1 MIPARNNY
9 WLLDSVAG
17 WQMQTGEG
25 IYLTPTEGDITLDP
39 LPGSAVFLDSSLV
52 CGITCPVALTGD
64 AKGRAFVMDGA
75 TNRVTVLDL
84 CAKTARTITAFGG
97 AGTALRH
104 FKSPRSLTVLP
115 SGAIAV
121 ADTGNNRVQLFS
133 GPPYVLLHVWAAP
146 DRPMRPC
153 AVASSCGMVY
163 ILDRKTRTIL
173 RVRATGEWLDPIGAG
188 VLTDP
193 VELAVSGN
201 QTVAVVD
208 GRGANAV
215 IVIFPPNGD
224 KPVRLTLAAAPLS
237 LTFDN
242 TGNLYAGTG
251 NALVAK
257 IEPDTSQLSGWSLGG
272 EGVSDSDGSVT
283 KVAWLAGQGLAA
295 ILDDAT
301 ASAPASTVPRLFT
314 MDPAGTYRLTG
325 SFTTDPLDSSIET
338 CSWHRVKV
346 IGSVPSGTSLFVESQ
361 TSDDNINW
369 APFVSC
375 GVLGGDCPDCLI
387 QSVPGRYLQ
396 LRFTL
401 QSNGVATP
409 QIHALQVF
417 FPRQSYLQY
426 LPAVFQDDDESR
438 LFLDRFLSIFQTT
451 FDDLDTFLDNLWQ
464 IFDPLMTPKKVFP
477 WLAAWVDLPINAG
490 STLAQQRQWLKA
502 AFQTYLIRGTVAG
515 LEQVIQEYAGV
526 ENIRIL
532 EHYRLRNWTSL
543 PLEGGLG
550 AGARLWSNNLY
561 ARFQMG
567 ISSTVGSFRLTN
579 APQPAS
585 EPYNWGANQ
594 FSVLF
599 PANPYTVSTAAA
611 QVQTILARE
620 QPAHTQSFLCPIFS
634 RLRVGVQAT
643 LGVDAYVGKANAMIL
658 GKLATLNYD
667 SVLAR
672 SQADRDTQALG
683 LSPYPRLGVDARIL

>member
-1 MIPARNNY
+1 
-9 WLLDSVAG
+9 
-17 WQMQTGEG
+17 
-25 IYLTPTEGDITLDP
+25 
-39 LPGSAVFLDSSLV
+39 
-52 CGITCPVALTGD
+52 
-64 AKGRAFVMDGA
+64 
-75 TNRVTVLDL
+75 
-84 CAKTARTITAFGG
+84 
-97 AGTALRH
+97 
-104 FKSPRSLTVLP
+104 
-115 SGAIAV
+115 
-121 ADTGNNRVQLFS
+121 
-133 GPPYVLLHVWAAP
+133 
-146 DRPMRPC
+146 
-153 AVASSCGMVY
+153 
-163 ILDRKTRTIL
+163 
-173 RVRATGEWLDPIGAG
+173 
-188 VLTDP
+188 
-193 VELAVSGN
+193 
-201 QTVAVVD
+201 
-208 GRGANAV
+208 
-215 IVIFPPNGD
+215 
-224 KPVRLTLAAAPLS
+224 
-237 LTFDN
+237 
-242 TGNLYAGTG
+242 
-251 NALVAK
+251 
-257 IEPDTSQLSGWSLGG
+257 
-272 EGVSDSDGSVT
+272 
-283 KVAWLAGQGLAA
+283 LAA
-295 ILDDAT
+295 ILDDST
-301 ASAPASTVPRLFT
+301 VSAPASTAPRLFT
-314 MDPAGTYRLTG
+314 MDPAGNYRLTG

-361 TSDDNINW
+361 TGDDNINW

-375 GVLGGDCPDCLI
+375 AVLGGDCPDCLI

-409 QIHALQVF
+409 KIHALQVF

-611 QVQTILARE
+611 QVQNILARE
-620 QPAHTQSFLCPIFS
+620 QPAHTQSFLCPIFP